1 MERNIKSIK
10 KALARKKKQ
19 LAMLYLEKLFNPDHN
34 ECFEYE
40 KEISALEI
48 ELMNRKN
55 RR

>member
-1 MERNIKSIK
+1 MQRSIKSIK
-10 KALARKKKQ
+10 KALARKRKQ
-19 LAMLYLEKLFNPDHN
+19 LVIFAQEQWNPDYK
-34 ECFEYE
+34 EYE